1 MVVLIVVHKIGRRLF
16 LYVKI
21 QKNIYLMYAISL
33 FQGMV
38 FYASVA
44 TLYRQARGISVFQIT
59 LIESISL
66 LLCLFMEIPWGIIA
80 DQIGYRKAMI
90 FCCLLYVVSKI
101 IFWQAD
107 DFAMFLLERILL
119 SIVFAGMSGVDTSI
133 LYLSCKSEKSQHAFA
148 IYDMLGTLGL
158 LFSAFIFSV
167 FVKTDYKLAGELTV
181 ISYGIAAILSFGLTE
196 VKQEKETYTG
206 QEKVSVSKETEM
218 KKVLAQIMKNKYL
231 LLFLVSVAL
240 ISETHQTITV
250 FLNQLQY
257 KRCGMSVSVIGY
269 IYMMITIAGLCG
281 AYSAQLTEE
290 IGIRRLGLILYTAAI
305 MACILLSITSNAFLS
320 AGAVLVLRLA
330 NSFFQPLQMEMQ
342 NRQITVADRATALS
356 VNAMIID
363 SIGVGTNILFG
374 ALAEIN
380 LVVAFLFGAGICFLG
395 LILFLIC
402 QPYML
407 SNIRHSSKL
416 PVDNFTPDELK

>member
-1 MVVLIVVHKIGRRLF
+1 
-16 LYVKI
+16 
-21 QKNIYLMYAISL
+21 MYAISL

-66 LLCLFMEIPWGIIA
+66 LLCLFMEIPWGVVA

-107 DFAMFLLERILL
+107 NFAMFLLERILL

-133 LYLSCKSEKSQHAFA
+133 LYLSCKGDKSQHAFA
-148 IYDMLGTLGL
+148 VYDMLGTLGL

-167 FVKTDYKLAGELTV
+167 FVNTDYELAGELTV

-196 VKQEKETYTG
+196 VKQGTASYTG
-206 QEKVSVSKETEM
+206 QAEVSVSKMTEM

-257 KRCGMSVSVIGY
+257 KRCGLPVSVIGY

-281 AYSAQLTEE
+281 GYSAQVTEKA
-290 IGIRRLGLILYTAAI
+290 GIKRLGLILYTAAI
-305 MACILLSITSNAFLS
+305 MACILLSITSDAFLS
-320 AGAVLVLRLA
+320 VGAVLVLRLA

-363 SIGVGTNILFG
+363 SIGVGTNMLFG

-380 LVVAFLFGAGICFLG
+380 LGIAFLFGAGICFLG

-407 SNIRHSSKL
+407 SNIRHNTKL
-416 PVDNFTPDELK
+416 PVDNFIQDELK

>member
-158 LFSAFIFSV
+158 LFSAFIFFV
-167 FVKTDYKLAGELTV
+167 FVKTF
-181 ISYGIAAILSFGLTE
+181 YGMFLRPKPKGLE
-196 VKQEKETYTG
+196 VPDNEVPKSA
-206 QEKVSVSKETEM
+206 VFAMV
-218 KKVLAQIMKNKYL
+218 VLL
-231 LLFLVSVAL
+231 AL
-240 ISETHQTITV
+240 III
-250 FLNQLQY
+250 L
-257 KRCGMSVSVIGY
+257 
-269 IYMMITIAGLCG
+269 GLCPG
-281 AYSAQLTEE
+281 LVTN
-290 IGIRRLGLILYTAAI
+290 GIYEFVGGIL
-305 MACILLSITSNAFLS
+305 
-320 AGAVLVLRLA
+320 
-330 NSFFQPLQMEMQ
+330 
-342 NRQITVADRATALS
+342 
-356 VNAMIID
+356 
-363 SIGVGTNILFG
+363 
-374 ALAEIN
+374 
-380 LVVAFLFGAGICFLG
+380 
-395 LILFLIC
+395 
-402 QPYML
+402 
-407 SNIRHSSKL
+407 
-416 PVDNFTPDELK
+416 